1 MVRFWVMTSQTH
13 ALPSTFRGRARKI
26 WLISSQSGFTVWQIQ
41 TGFPIFFCCQGLL
54 QGKLYHETNKL
65 SRLLD
70 FLVRFFDNMKQ
81 IVKAN
86 VVELALIL
94 SWLCLTWFPFMIY
107 ETLVLYSIGYKL
119 LTHMQTT
126 VYKVNNKEKILE
138 QASWKPFECLY
149 IWLWTGS
156 CKQVFVFNPFLT
168 HFGQCS
174 VSVPPENDQKPLV
187 FWRFQGV

>member
-1 MVRFWVMTSQTH
+1 MGFGLYVSKKVILLETSNLNQDVVNSVLYKKLGLMLWFWVMTSQTH

-94 SWLCLTWFPFMIY
+94 SWIMFNMVSIHDLWNPCSIFHWLQIINAHADNCLQSQQQRKDIRTSFMKAIRMSLY
-107 ETLVLYSIGYKL
+107 LTL
-119 LTHMQTT
+119 
-126 VYKVNNKEKILE
+126 N
-138 QASWKPFECLY
+138 
-149 IWLWTGS
+149 
-156 CKQVFVFNPFLT
+156 
-168 HFGQCS
+168 
-174 VSVPPENDQKPLV
+174 
-187 FWRFQGV
+187 R